1 MQQACKWYP
10 SDVYLMYVRRDMEN
24 HRITIRIPQYDLHS
38 IDLFIRAGVFSSR
51 SEIIRRAVNE
61 FVKAYADQ
69 VIEKVDTV
77 RKMQDLEL
85 AVETMEP
92 YVQK

>member
-1 MQQACKWYP
+1 
-10 SDVYLMYVRRDMEN
+10 MEN

-51 SEIIRRAVNE
+51 SEVIRRAVNE
-61 FVKAYADQ
+61 LVSAYADQ
-69 VIEKVDTV
+69 VIEKLDTA
-77 RKMQDLEL
+77 RKIQELEL
-85 AVETMEP
+85 SVETVEP

>member
-1 MQQACKWYP
+1 
-10 SDVYLMYVRRDMEN
+10 MEN
-24 HRITIRIPQYDLHS
+24 HRITIRIPQYDLQL
-38 IDLFIRAGVFSSR
+38 IDLFIKAGDFSSR

-69 VIEKVDTV
+69 VIDKLDKA

-85 AVETMEP
+85 AVETMQP